1 MWQIQKNAEKHDNNV
16 AFPTGRR
23 WRAHCVEISEE
34 RKIVKAHKG
43 LKPLVIK
50 KVNESI
56 HKK

>member
-50 KVNESI
+50 RIEFSL
-56 HKK
+56 